1 MKNIGQYVRINNSTN
16 FIKFDENNNN
26 NNKINNEFNI
36 DNNIIE
42 IDNDNN
48 TYNSKQNFE
57 RISKFNNFN
66 PYDDL
71 YTFYKPFKICNI
83 LFCKIG
89 NNLCF
94 GFNKNY
100 EPFFVIGP
108 HWYLFIILSII
119 IFILCYFLFAHF
131 IKIYGSYILFSILFF
146 LVYFMYILNFIL
158 NPGLIIKH
166 IALENYYQ
174 CPDCKVFYNKND
186 NVEHC
191 NFCQV
196 CVKGL
201 DHHCIWIGKCV
212 GKGNIYTFYGM
223 LLAVILFYC
232 YMLGI
237 TFYYLIFK
245 K

>member
-16 FIKFDENNNN
+16 FVKIDENNNN
-26 NNKINNEFNI
+26 NINNN
-36 DNNIIE
+36 DNVIE
-42 IDNDNN
+42 IDSQNN
-48 TYNSKQNFE
+48 IENFE
-57 RISKFNNFN
+57 RISKNNNFN

-89 NNLCF
+89 RNLCF
-94 GFNKNY
+94 GFDKNY

-108 HWYLFIILSII
+108 HWYLFVILSII
-119 IFILCYFLFAHF
+119 IFILCYFLFFHF
-131 IKIYGSYILFSILFF
+131 LKIYGSYILFSILFF
-146 LVYFMYILNFIL
+146 LVYFTYILNFIL

-166 IALENYYQ
+166 IAKNEKYIQ
-174 CPDCKVFYNKND
+174 CADCKVFYDKND
-186 NVEHC
+186 YVEHC
-191 NFCQV
+191 GFCNV
-196 CVKGL
+196 CIKGL

-212 GKGNIYTFYGM
+212 GKGNIYTFYIM
-223 LLAVILFYC
+223 LLAIVIFYS

-237 TFYYLIFK
+237 TFFSLMQK